1 MAFDQHPALG
11 ILLEEGHQRIQ
22 ITQCARAEFGFAGLK
37 QNVTQGE
44 YQAPVRLLGLESGQ
58 FLL

>member
-37 QNVTQGE
+37 QDVTEGE
-44 YQAPVRLLGLESGQ
+44 ALPVMFKGPMTSVGS
-58 FLL
+58 